1 MSKKMPEE
9 VLRAVSIDFKL
20 RGMTHET
27 AAEKMGFRSK
37 QTLSNLLSSKKYLS
51 GYQARRFNEA
61 FGYNMEFLMR
71 SEGQL
76 IHHEV
81 NFKELISELAIK
93 NSSADM
99 VINSVES
106 ILLADCLRSGEKE
119 WITAT
124 NCDEDGKKI
133 FYLLGKSERPDFHDR
148 FARWLMAG
156 CPYV

>member
-9 VLRAVSIDFKL
+9 VLRSVIADFKL
-20 RGMTHET
+20 RGVTHEI
-27 AAEKMGFRSK
+27 AAEKMGYKSK

-51 GYQARRFNEA
+51 GYQARKFNEA
-61 FGYNMEFLMR
+61 FGYNMDFLM
-71 SEGQL
+71 SGEGQL
-76 IHHEV
+76 IHNEK
-81 NFKELISELAIK
+81 NFKEQISELAIK

-99 VINSVES
+99 VINSVEA
-106 ILLADCLRSGEKE
+106 ILLVDCLRSEEKE

-124 NCDEDGKKI
+124 NCDDDGKKI

>member
-1 MSKKMPEE
+1 MTDLLYAFICGLK
-9 VLRAVSIDFKL
+9 RRSIPALF
-20 RGMTHET
+20 H
-27 AAEKMGFRSK
+27 
-37 QTLSNLLSSKKYLS
+37 
-51 GYQARRFNEA
+51 
-61 FGYNMEFLMR
+61 NMDFLMR
-71 SEGQL
+71 GVGQL

-81 NFKELISELAIK
+81 NFKELISDLAIK

-99 VINSVES
+99 VINSVEA

-124 NCDEDGKKI
+124 NCDDDGKKI